1 MKRICFLQNTS
12 IRLALIVLSLVFVM
26 KHRMIHG
33 FDIMKELIEKK
44 VLAKNWTFNEISN
57 LTETINLI
65 SNDIYSEMTLIE
77 RFKMIEDV
85 RIKETYVGQLYT
97 DVLREMVQIS
107 LKAEV
112 AGTIKQLLNTATVN
126 FGGNK
131 NEISE
136 RSMGGKPHKERTTDE
151 KKDSLDKE

>member
-1 MKRICFLQNTS
+1 
-12 IRLALIVLSLVFVM
+12 
-26 KHRMIHG
+26 MIHG
-33 FDIMKELIEKK
+33 FDIMKGLIEKK

-57 LTETINLI
+57 LAETINLI

-77 RFKMIEDV
+77 RFKMVEDL

-97 DVLREMVQIS
+97 DVLREMVQLS

-136 RSMGGKPHKERTTDE
+136 RSLGGKPHKERTTDE
-151 KKDSLDKE
+151 KKDSSNEE